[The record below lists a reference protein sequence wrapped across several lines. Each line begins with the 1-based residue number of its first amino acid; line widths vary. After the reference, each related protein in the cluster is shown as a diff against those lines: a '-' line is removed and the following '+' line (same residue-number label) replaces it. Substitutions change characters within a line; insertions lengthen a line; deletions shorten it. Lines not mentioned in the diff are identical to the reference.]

1 MPCKDTSAK
10 IKVLLSA
17 EERLLDFDYEK
28 ITCSKKIG
36 GTGFREY
43 CVGRSIDEISHIDFH
58 ELLDIIYFESTEEQ
72 FYLYLEWDALRAAIA
87 QYRGKGDELDQE
99 RYQLSS
105 IVYDEGNV
113 EICQITKPP
122 KDLPKV
128 VSCSVRARQHDRE

>member
-1 MPCKDTSAK
+1 MPCKDTSSK
-10 IKVLLSA
+10 IRVLLDA

-43 CVGRSIDEISHIDFH
+43 CIGRSIEEISRIDFNA
-58 ELLDIIYFESTEEQ
+58 LLDIISFENTEDQ
-72 FYLYLEWDALRAAIA
+72 FYLFLEWDAVRAAIA
-87 QYRGKGDELDQE
+87 QYRGRGDELDQE

-113 EICQITKPP
+113 EICQVTRPP
-122 KDLPKV
+122 KDMPKI
-128 VSCSVRARQHDRE
+128 VSCAVQARQGGN

>member
-10 IKVLLSA
+10 IKVLLDA

-43 CVGRSIDEISHIDFH
+43 CIGRSIEEISHIDFNA
-58 ELLDIIYFESTEEQ
+58 LLDIISFESTEDQ
-72 FYLYLEWDALRAAIA
+72 FYLFLEWDAVRAAIA
-87 QYRGKGDELDQE
+87 QYRGRGNELDQD
-99 RYQLSS
+99 RYQLAS

-122 KDLPKV
+122 KEMPKV
-128 VSCSVRARQHDRE
+128 VSCRVRQLGKD